1 MPSGV
6 ASARNYSCLCDFGH
20 ALPWYED
27 TGHSFPDISG
37 AVVGGSIFVLFV
49 DDDAAFADAAA
60 HDLEGLG
67 LRVVVALGS
76 KAALDAFESNAFD
89 VVITDAKLL
98 GDEAYGLALAR
109 MIRHKNPHV
118 PIILM
123 TAYPELLE
131 GQVALPGAV
140 MCKPLEIAELC
151 RSIRVR
157 QVQ

>member
-1 MPSGV
+1 
-6 ASARNYSCLCDFGH
+6 
-20 ALPWYED
+20 
-27 TGHSFPDISG
+27 
-37 AVVGGSIFVLFV
+37 VVTW
-49 DDDAAFADAAA
+49 
-60 HDLEGLG
+60 
-67 LRVVVALGS
+67 GS

-109 MIRHKNPHV
+109 MIRRKNPHV

-140 MCKPLEIAELC
+140 LCRPLELAELC
-151 RSIRVR
+151 RDIKAGLA
-157 QVQ
+157 Q